1 MAERLLHAWPRAAM
15 LLLAVWGAG
24 PAAAQGQWSGQLA
37 TEARL
42 FTQSP
47 AHPGQRAGSLSIA
60 FQPEYYRA
68 WDEGRQSLVFT
79 PFLRLDSRDAERSH
93 ADIRELSW
101 IRASRDWELRLG
113 IRKVFWGV
121 TESQHLVDI
130 LNQTDLVEN
139 PDGEDKLGQPM
150 INLALVRDWGTLDLF
165 LLPGFR
171 ERTFPGVEGRL
182 RPALV
187 VDTGQPVYE
196 SSREE
201 RRVDTALRWSHY
213 IGAWDLGLSHF
224 HGTSREPR
232 LVPGLDGDGRPVLVP
247 YYDLIDQ
254 TGLTLQYVADDWL
267 WKLETMR
274 REGQGD
280 TFTAAVGGFER
291 TLVGLRD
298 SALDL
303 GLLLEYSFDDRK
315 DRSPNP
321 FANDLFLG
329 TRWVFN
335 DVDGTEILAGLFLD
349 LDHHGRL
356 YNLEASRRI
365 GNAWRASAEL
375 RIWQAFPVTDPL
387 HAFQADDHLL
397 LELARYF

>member
-1 MAERLLHAWPRAAM
+1 MAGVATRINATWFMAVMLAW
-15 LLLAVWGAG
+15 GG
-24 PAAAQGQWSGQLA
+24 PATAQGQWSGQLA

-42 FTQSP
+42 FADSP
-47 AHPGQRAGSLSIA
+47 AHPGQGAGSLSLA
-60 FQPEYYRA
+60 LQPEYYRS
-68 WDEGRQSLVFT
+68 WDEGRQSFLFA

-93 ADIRELSW
+93 GDIRELSW
-101 IRASRDWELRLG
+101 IRASHDWELRLG

-150 INLALVRDWGTLDLF
+150 VNLALVREWGTLDLF

-171 ERTFPGVEGRL
+171 ERTFPGIEGRL

-187 VDTGQPVYE
+187 VDSEQAVYE

-201 RRVDTALRWSHY
+201 RRIDAALRWSHY
-213 IGAWDLGLSHF
+213 IGPWDLGLSHF
-224 HGTSREPR
+224 HGTGREPR
-232 LVPGLDGDGRPVLVP
+232 LLPGVDGGGQPVLVP
-247 YYDLIDQ
+247 HYDVIHQ
-254 TGLTLQYVADDWL
+254 TGLAVQRIAGDWL
-267 WKLETMR
+267 WKLELIR
-274 REGQGD
+274 RSGQVD
-280 TFTAAVGGFER
+280 TFTAAVGGFEY
-291 TLVGLRD
+291 TLVGLRE
-298 SALDL
+298 SVMDL

-315 DRSPNP
+315 DAAPNP
-321 FANDLFLG
+321 FENDLFLG

-365 GNAWRASAEL
+365 GNAWRLSAEL
-375 RIWQAFPVTDPL
+375 RLWQAFPVTDPL

-397 LELARYF
+397 VELARYF

>member
-1 MAERLLHAWPRAAM
+1 MARVNATWFLVVM
-15 LLLAVWGAG
+15 LGWGNLA
-24 PAAAQGQWSGQLA
+24 PAQGQWSGQLA
-37 TEARL
+37 SEARL
-42 FTQSP
+42 FADSP
-47 AHPGQRAGSLSIA
+47 AHPGQGAGSLSLVL
-60 FQPEYYRA
+60 QPEYYRS
-68 WDEGRQSLVFT
+68 WDEGRQSFLFA
-79 PFLRLDSRDAERSH
+79 PFLRLDSRDPERSH
-93 ADIRELSW
+93 GDIRELSW

-150 INLALVRDWGTLDLF
+150 VNLALVREWGTLDLF

-171 ERTFPGVEGRL
+171 ERTFPGIEGRL

-187 VDTGQPVYE
+187 VDTDQAVYE

-201 RRVDTALRWSHY
+201 RRIDAALRWSHY
-213 IGAWDLGLSHF
+213 IGPWDLGLSHF

-232 LVPGLDGDGRPVLVP
+232 LLPGVNSGGQPVLVP
-247 YYDLIDQ
+247 HYDVIHQ
-254 TGLTLQYVADDWL
+254 TGLALQRIAGDWL
-267 WKLETMR
+267 WKLELIR
-274 REGQGD
+274 RSGQND
-280 TFTAAVGGFER
+280 TFTAAVGGFEY
-291 TLVGLRD
+291 TLVGLRE
-298 SALDL
+298 SVVDL

-315 DRSPNP
+315 DTAPNP
-321 FANDLFLG
+321 FGNDLFLG

-365 GNAWRASAEL
+365 GNAWRLSAEL
-375 RIWQAFPVTDPL
+375 RVWQAFPITDPL

-397 LELARYF
+397 VELARYF

>member
-1 MAERLLHAWPRAAM
+1 MRVFAAGSIAMALL
-15 LLLAVWGAG
+15 
-24 PAAAQGQWSGQLA
+24 PAACGVVLAQGQWSGQVA
-37 TEARL
+37 AEALL
-42 FTQSP
+42 FRQSP
-47 AHPGQRAGSLSIA
+47 AHPGQGAGSLSLA
-60 FQPEYYRA
+60 LQPEYYRA
-68 WDEGRQSLVFT
+68 WDEGRQSFTFT
-79 PFLRLDSRDAERSH
+79 PFLRLDSRDPERSH
-93 ADIRELSW
+93 GDIRELSW
-101 IRASRDWELRLG
+101 IRASLDWELRAG

-130 LNQTDLVEN
+130 INQTDLVEN

-150 INLALVRDWGTLDLF
+150 VNLALIREWGTLDLF

-182 RPALV
+182 RPHLP

-213 IGAWDLGLSHF
+213 IGALDLGLSHF

-232 LVPGLDGDGRPVLVP
+232 LVPGLDGNGHPVLIP
-247 YYDLIDQ
+247 HYDVIHQ
-254 TGLTLQYVADDWL
+254 TGMTLQYIAGDWL
-267 WKLETMR
+267 WKLETIR

-280 TFTAAVGGFER
+280 TFTAAVGGFEY

-298 SALDL
+298 SAMDL
-303 GLLLEYSFDDRK
+303 GLLLEYSFDDRGK
-315 DRSPNP
+315 AASNP
-321 FANDLFLG
+321 FENDLFLG

-335 DVDGTEILAGLFLD
+335 DVDGTEILAGMFLD

-375 RIWQAFPVTDPL
+375 RLWQGYPATDPL
-387 HAFQADDHLL
+387 YSLRADDHLL
-397 LELARYF
+397 VELARYF

>member
-1 MAERLLHAWPRAAM
+1 MFIILLGLP
-15 LLLAVWGAG
+15 V
-24 PAAAQGQWSGQLA
+24 PATAQGEWSGQVSA
-37 TEARL
+37 EARL
-42 FTQSP
+42 FRQAP
-47 AHPGQRAGSLSIA
+47 AHPGQRAGSLSLA

-93 ADIRELSW
+93 VDSRELAW
-101 IRASRDWELRLG
+101 IRASDDWELRLG
-113 IRKVFWGV
+113 IRKLFWGV

-130 LNQTDLVEN
+130 INQTDLVEN

-150 INLALVRDWGTLDLF
+150 LNLALIRDWGTLDLF

-187 VDTGQPVYE
+187 VDTEHPVYE

-201 RRVDTALRWSHY
+201 RRVDAALRWSHY

-224 HGTSREPR
+224 YGTSREPR
-232 LVPGLDGDGRPVLVP
+232 LVPGLDSGGRPVLVP
-247 YYDLIDQ
+247 HYDVIHQ
-254 TGLTLQYVADDWL
+254 TGLTLQYIGGDWL

-280 TFTAAVGGFER
+280 TYTAAVGGFEY

-298 SALDL
+298 SVMDL

-315 DRSPNP
+315 DTAPNP
-321 FANDLFLG
+321 FENDLFLG

-349 LDHHGRL
+349 LDHQGRMF
-356 YNLEASRRI
+356 NLEASRRI

-375 RIWQAFPVTDPL
+375 RLWQGYPATDPL
-387 HAFQADDHLL
+387 YGFRADDHLL

>member
-1 MAERLLHAWPRAAM
+1 MRVFAAGSIAMALL
-15 LLLAVWGAG
+15 
-24 PAAAQGQWSGQLA
+24 PAACGVALAQGQWSGQVA
-37 TEARL
+37 AEARL
-42 FTQSP
+42 FRQSP
-47 AHPGQRAGSLSIA
+47 VRPGQGTGSLA
-60 FQPEYYRA
+60 LTLQPEYYRA
-68 WDEGRQSLVFT
+68 WDEGRQNFTFT
-79 PFLRLDSRDAERSH
+79 PFLRLDSRDSERSH
-93 ADIRELSW
+93 GDIRELSW

-150 INLALVRDWGTLDLF
+150 INLALIRAWGTLDLF

-182 RPALV
+182 RPPLP

-201 RRVDTALRWSHY
+201 RRVDAALRWSHY
-213 IGAWDLGLSHF
+213 IGALDLGLSHF

-232 LVPGLDGDGRPVLVP
+232 LVPGLDGNGRPVLIP
-247 YYDLIDQ
+247 HYDVIQQ
-254 TGLTLQYVADDWL
+254 TGMTLQYIAGDWL
-267 WKLETMR
+267 WKLETIR

-280 TFTAAVGGFER
+280 TFTAAVGGFEY

-298 SALDL
+298 SVMDL
-303 GLLLEYSFDDRK
+303 GLLLEYSFDDRGK
-315 DRSPNP
+315 AASNP
-321 FANDLFLG
+321 FENDLFLG

-335 DVDGTEILAGLFLD
+335 DVDGTEILAGMFLD

-375 RIWQAFPVTDPL
+375 RLWQGYPATDPL
-387 HAFQADDHLL
+387 YSLRADDHLL
-397 LELARYF
+397 LELTRYF